1 MNWNY
6 ICACCTDIYSMTQI
20 NQQENNS
27 TEHEAE
33 EKDITEEVVHIMH
46 IALPI
51 TGAILIFLIAF
62 IAVFMA

>member
-1 MNWNY
+1 MIEKNDDTKY
-6 ICACCTDIYSMTQI
+6 EPT
-20 NQQENNS
+20 
-27 TEHEAE
+27 E